1 MCFDKIRLQ
10 KLSNLLFDWKYF
22 RRKLVLLYDVW
33 VVEKFWVY
41 IYLLLWGWAE
51 KSGNEKI
58 FDWLTKCSFFFLKMK
73 VLQLLEWSTRVF
85 KSNTFAIP
93 WASQAIKQIV
103 PRVSPKNYHIGLA
116 KSQSIVIFG
125 LSPMKEMLSLSH
137 NSISAKKDFR
147 AANAT

>member
-1 MCFDKIRLQ
+1 MKKSLT
-10 KLSNLLFDWKYF
+10 DWQN
-22 RRKLVLLYDVW
+22 VH
-33 VVEKFWVY
+33 
-41 IYLLLWGWAE
+41 
-51 KSGNEKI
+51 
-58 FDWLTKCSFFFLKMK
+58 FFSLKKMK

-137 NSISAKKDFR
+137 NSISAKKKFSCC
-147 AANAT
+147 